1 MPNTSPHLR
10 AGGDI
15 RPCRFVMLS
24 SSADRT
30 GLQATANAPIIGVSQ
45 EGGSYP
51 PLNDLVSDHYAA
63 RTGQYFRLFGDGD
76 YALVEAGEAFGRGT
90 RLKADADGKAV
101 AIATTGTDRQN
112 IGAVALESAGAAG
125 ELVPV
130 QVLSM
135 RDTRPALT

>member
-1 MPNTSPHLR
+1 MPAAYPSAYNTF
-10 AGGDI
+10 I
-15 RPCRFVMLS
+15 R
-24 SSADRT
+24 
-30 GLQATANAPIIGVSQ
+30 
-45 EGGSYP
+45 
-51 PLNDLVSDHYAA
+51 DHDASNKMVVDFA
-63 RTGQYFRLFGDGD
+63 RNIAKFAVNKGD
-76 YALVEAGEAFGRGT
+76 YALVKAGEAFGRGT